1 MKKLTVLSC
10 TLTFLLMLNQIYCEI
25 QKESEQSPEILKG
38 NESLDTNLKEVPTE
52 KKNSEVLEVMETDS
66 GVVKTK
72 EEADKEDQSVELQ
85 KSLEETD
92 KQVESEVESLLKE
105 NDVTN
110 NNKINQNSQKS
121 EIQKKTEVKPKKKQ
135 KKKPKKK
142 KKKKKKFRDD
152 LDRYYEEPEPPLII
166 KLLDPS
172 YIVEDVGDN
181 LRVVLFVQNDKTVLK
196 NKESGEGKARVD
208 LIKSLK
214 KQRSNPEMDDVNF
227 YFTDCKFIAHLCEE
241 LNISKISNQ
250 VVYLTNYTITP
261 IRMDYLDLQEEL
273 FNRLFNGLQAFKNI
287 EYLNHFI
294 ETTKHSNVV
303 LFNFDKP
310 PTKKDLKAKKKKGAL
325 GRAMKIIRECR
336 RNCFNYMNYV
346 YLEEADDFLKQ
357 EEKKNKVT
365 INIFFRFY
373 IINDSIFMI
382 LK

>member
-1 MKKLTVLSC
+1 MKLLTRLTSAL
-10 TLTFLLMLNQIYCEI
+10 TLLLMLHHLHCEI
-25 QKESEQSPEILKG
+25 EKESGTSPEIKQGDASPERNLQDKTEG
-38 NESLDTNLKEVPTE
+38 NKEG
-52 KKNSEVLEVMETDS
+52 EVLEMMETDS
-66 GVVKTK
+66 GVVKVK
-72 EEADKEDQSVELQ
+72 EEADKENKGEELQ
-85 KSLEETD
+85 KKLEETD
-92 KQVESEVESLLKE
+92 KQIESEVESLLEEAKVTEKKE
-105 NDVTN
+105 DTKSKEESVKEKT
-110 NNKINQNSQKS
+110 QKTETQKTETPKVS
-121 EIQKKTEVKPKKKQ
+121 KKKKT
-135 KKKPKKK
+135 KKPKKK
-142 KKKKKKFRDD
+142 HKKKKKRSKKKFRED

-196 NKESGEGKARVD
+196 NKESGEGKARVK
-208 LIKSLK
+208 LIKALK
-214 KQRSNPEMDDVNF
+214 KQKSNPEMDDVNF

-261 IRMDYLDLQEEL
+261 IRMDYLDLEEEL

-303 LFNFDKP
+303 LFNFEHP
-310 PTKKDLKAKKKKGAL
+310 PTKEELKARKKKGAL

-346 YLEEADDFLKQ
+346 YFMQDF
-357 EEKKNKVT
+357 
-365 INIFFRFY
+365 
-373 IINDSIFMI
+373 
-382 LK
+382 